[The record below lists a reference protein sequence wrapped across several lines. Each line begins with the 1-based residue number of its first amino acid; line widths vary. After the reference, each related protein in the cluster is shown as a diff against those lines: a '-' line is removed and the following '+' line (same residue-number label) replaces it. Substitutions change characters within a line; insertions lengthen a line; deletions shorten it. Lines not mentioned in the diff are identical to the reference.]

1 VEEVTIDP
9 RAQHSVRLDPLDKT
23 SSNTSQACWIFRAKL
38 KDGSMFAIDP
48 CNAQYSFTTSQ
59 ERNCGV
65 FPWESYLNRLSV
77 PGIVAVQHLCYHT
90 PNMGYSPVGS
100 IEEGLANNFAD
111 VDIRNAAETL
121 ASAGCSSQTT
131 LKVLQ
136 SVSRLS
142 PEKLMHRDSS
152 NAEYAANVEVFKDLL
167 GPSLFK
173 VRAVGL
179 KTCVKISLRLK
190 AQGS

>member
-1 VEEVTIDP
+1 
-9 RAQHSVRLDPLDKT
+9 
-23 SSNTSQACWIFRAKL
+23 
-38 KDGSMFAIDP
+38 MFAIDP

-77 PGIVAVQHLCYHT
+77 PGIVAVQDLCYHT

-100 IEEGLANNFAD
+100 IEEGLANSFAD

-121 ASAGCSSQTT
+121 ASAGCSSKTT

-136 SVSRLS
+136 SDSRLS
-142 PEKLMHRDSS
+142 REKLMHRSS
-152 NAEYAANVEVFKDLL
+152 DNAKYAADVEVFKDLL

-179 KTCVKISLRLK
+179 KTCVKISLRIK